1 MAFRGG
7 LSMSFSTGTT
17 GAPIRWYATY
27 ENFTQASGARYM
39 KGSEHF
45 TEGRYVT
52 TNMNAYSYST
62 GVDSE
67 KARIGDNIS
76 IRYFAQDYLA
86 TGIKVL
92 STPTLFTMFISP
104 VVV

>member
-1 MAFRGG
+1 
-7 LSMSFSTGTT
+7 MSFSTGVTA
-17 GAPIRWYATY
+17 APIRWYATY
-27 ENFTQASGARYM
+27 ENFTQGSGARFM

-45 TEGRYVT
+45 TVGNYVT
-52 TNMNAYSYST
+52 TNMNMYSYST

-86 TGIKVL
+86 SGIKVL
-92 STPTLFTMFISP
+92 STPTLFSVFISP